1 MVAAG
6 PSSRAR
12 ARAGTRAGTRARAGA
27 LRARA
32 GGLSRPLTT
41 SPLLL
46 PLSYLSRAR
55 ALCGSTMR
63 TARTA
68 GRGKGGGSDLK
79 GTTTAM
85 DETEREQRDDALAA
99 LLFRGV
105 QPQKAQQLIELE
117 EATPDRIIAACHRWD
132 GDHIGAGALVYRIQ
146 HGDFRGPEPDAR
158 ELRQQRLRETFDAVI
173 ARFPIG
179 TAIGLHAK

>member
-1 MVAAG
+1 M
-6 PSSRAR
+6 
-12 ARAGTRAGTRARAGA
+12 
-27 LRARA
+27 
-32 GGLSRPLTT
+32 
-41 SPLLL
+41 
-46 PLSYLSRAR
+46 
-55 ALCGSTMR
+55 
-63 TARTA
+63 
-68 GRGKGGGSDLK
+68 K

-179 TAIGLHAK
+179 TAIGLHAKYGASLDPEERSTCAGKFVVTEANYPVMVSICDECGLDLCYGPRNMQLLPERPYEERIPF